1 MGSEIDAAMQDDFNT
16 PLALSQVFEAVREIN
31 VTGDPALVGLFNTLV
46 ACLICFNQDPAT
58 FTVRISDAVELD
70 ESWIA
75 ERIEA
80 RAQAKRDK
88 DFQKADAIRAELA
101 ESGVEIEDSREG
113 TRWSYK

>member
-1 MGSEIDAAMQDDFNT
+1 MQDDFNT

-31 VTGDPALVGLFNTLV
+31 VTGDPALVGFIQHVGSVFNLFQ
-46 ACLICFNQDPAT
+46 QDPAT